1 MYDNEK
7 ENEFYSDKKNWNF
20 SDLNYTIEEI
30 KNFDFY
36 KTISENTNLT
46 SLCLLELSNIFLK
59 SSSNFFPILLS
70 SSKFL
75 VSILNKIFLL
85 LFLLMPLFLFF
96 QSLLHFHFF

>member
-1 MYDNEK
+1 MDIFEIK
-7 ENEFYSDKKNWNF
+7 VHIKKNIINSSKTF
-20 SDLNYTIEEI
+20 LVTS
-30 KNFDFY
+30 
-36 KTISENTNLT
+36 TISNIFLLLDNFT

-85 LFLLMPLFLFF
+85 LFLLMPLFLISFNF
-96 QSLLHFHFF
+96 EK